1 MEVVTSSELR
11 VTKDKRAQTLWLA
24 AIVIV
29 AAAVYIPSLH
39 GGFVLDDRELI
50 VLNPASQS
58 LSDLPKA
65 FTSYFL
71 FGFDKTDSL
80 YYRPL
85 VTVSYQLNNTLSLHD
100 PFACRLTNLFLNCLM
115 GALVFVFA
123 KALTGNTKL
132 AGSAGLAFVVLPS
145 HSETVSW
152 IAGRTDIIAGIFMLA
167 GFLAFLANYRKR
179 PRFDWRLASL
189 ASLMFGCALFS
200 KENALLLPVL
210 AGVYVL
216 TLGDSMKR
224 EEVTKWLP
232 AVVIPVVAYWACRR
246 LALGVTLDAQM
257 GYLLNER
264 LSRIGFVYARY
275 LGMLFLPQET
285 RPVYDGLRT
294 EVIAPLV
301 KAVAWLAPAGLV
313 AISIWAR
320 KRVPIL
326 AFGAAWVF
334 VTLLPVADIVPVRGL
349 VIAERFV
356 YLPTIGSALALGWLF
371 SRLRELRPAKLRT
384 LPIGVGLVGAAYVMY
399 CGALTITGS
408 QCYESNLAWAK
419 WVAAHQPKLKMIRM
433 TASSFLAEAGYQQEA
448 AQELEA
454 AVDLGWRGVS
464 NAHKA
469 QWKRKL
475 ASTYVRLGNYDRAA
489 RSLND
494 AVRFAP
500 RSGEAWRDL
509 ARVDLALK
517 RYSESIAAYERADR
531 LHALRPADYQDLA
544 EAKKQAAATH

>member
-1 MEVVTSSELR
+1 LA
-11 VTKDKRAQTLWLA
+11 KRKTTRSDRPGRREQIAWLA
-24 AIVIV
+24 AIVVV
-29 AAAVYIPSLH
+29 AALIYIPSLH
-39 GGFVLDDRELI
+39 GGFLLDDRELI
-50 VLNPASQS
+50 ILNPASQG

-65 FTSYFL
+65 FTTYFL
-71 FGFDKTDSL
+71 FGFDKTDLL

-85 VTVSYQLNNTLSLHD
+85 ITVSYELNNALSLHD
-100 PFACRLTNLFLNCLM
+100 PFACRLTNLLLNCLM

-123 KALTGNTKL
+123 KSLAGNTAL

-179 PRFDWRLASL
+179 PRFDWRLAAL
-189 ASLMFGCALFS
+189 ASLMFGCGLFA

-216 TLGDSMKR
+216 TVGDSMKR
-224 EEVTKWLP
+224 EEVVKWLP
-232 AVVIPVVAYWACRR
+232 AVVVPVVAYWACRR
-246 LALGVTLDAQM
+246 VALGGTLDAQM
-257 GYLLNER
+257 GYLLGER
-264 LSRIGFVYARY
+264 LSRVGFVYAKY
-275 LGMLFLPQET
+275 LRMLFLPQDT

-294 EVIAPLV
+294 EVIAPVV
-301 KAVAWLAPAGLV
+301 KAVAWLVPAGLV

-320 KRVPIL
+320 KRLPIL
-326 AFGAAWVF
+326 AFGAGWVF

-356 YLPTIGSALALGWLF
+356 YLPTIGSALALGWLYC
-371 SRLRELRPAKLRT
+371 RLRRLRPDKVRT
-384 LPIGVGLVGAAYVMY
+384 LPIAVGLVGAAYVMY
-399 CGALTITGS
+399 CGALSITGS
-408 QCYESNLAWAK
+408 QYYQSNLAWAK
-419 WVAAHQPKLKMIRM
+419 WVAAHQPKLKLIRM
-433 TASSFLAEAGYQQEA
+433 TASSFLEEAGYEHEA

-475 ASTYVRLGNYDRAA
+475 AMTYVRLGDYTRAA
-489 RSLND
+489 RSLGD
-494 AVRFAP
+494 AVRFSP

-509 ARVDLALK
+509 ARVYLALK
-517 RYSESIAAYERADR
+517 RYPESIGAYERADR
-531 LHALRPADYQDLA
+531 LHALGPADYRDLA
-544 EAKKQAAATH
+544 EARKQAAAIR